1 MKNRIIPT
9 GTIFL
14 FGVFVLVLL
23 VTYGL
28 VKSPPPPA
36 ELQGVLRPEFRPLQP
51 FKLTDHNNEL
61 LDESDLRGKWSFVFF
76 GYASCP
82 DICPTTMAI
91 LNQVQNSLAE
101 RDASAATETQVIFV
115 SVDPAR
121 DTPEMLGPYVTHFNK
136 QFIGA
141 TADKEE
147 IDQLVRQFG
156 AGYMFEPE
164 TAPGQYLVAHSSV
177 VFLTDP
183 LGRLVAGFSQPHY
196 PDTIASLF
204 EQIRTYFLQG

>member
-1 MKNRIIPT
+1 MNNRTIPK

-14 FGVFVLVLL
+14 FGLFVLVML
-23 VTYGL
+23 VTFTL

-36 ELQGVLRPEFRPLQP
+36 ELEGVLRPEFRPLQP
-51 FKLTDHNNEL
+51 FRLTDHNNGL
-61 LDESDLRGKWSFVFF
+61 LDENALKGKWSFVFF

-82 DICPTTMAI
+82 DICPTTLAV
-91 LNQVQNSLAE
+91 LNQVQDSLTE
-101 RDASAATETQVIFV
+101 RAAAADMQVIFV

-121 DTPEMLGPYVTHFNK
+121 DSPEMLGPYVTHFDER
-136 QFIGA
+136 FIGA

-147 IDQLVRQFG
+147 IDKLARQFG

-196 PDTIASLF
+196 PDTIVRLY

>member
-1 MKNRIIPT
+1 MTNKTIPT

-14 FGVFVLVLL
+14 FGLFVLVML
-23 VTYGL
+23 VTFAL

-36 ELQGVLRPEFRPLQP
+36 ELEGVLRPEFRPLQP
-51 FKLTDHNNEL
+51 FRLTDHNNEL
-61 LDESDLRGKWSFVFF
+61 FDESDLEGKWSFVFF

-82 DICPTTMAI
+82 DICPTTLAA
-91 LNQVQNSLAE
+91 LNQVQDLLE
-101 RDASAATETQVIFV
+101 KKAATTAVDMQVLFV

-121 DTPEMLGPYVTHFNK
+121 DTPEILGPYVKHFDER
-136 QFIGA
+136 FVGA
-141 TADKEE
+141 TADKEQ
-147 IDQLVRQFG
+147 IDKLTQQFG
-156 AGYMFEPE
+156 AGYIFEPE

-177 VFLTDP
+177 IFLTDP

-196 PDTIASLF
+196 PETIVRLY

>member
-1 MKNRIIPT
+1 MTNRTIPT

-14 FGVFVLVLL
+14 FGLFVLVLL

-28 VKSPPPPA
+28 VKSPPRPA
-36 ELQGVLRPEFRPLQP
+36 ELEGVLRPEFRPLQP
-51 FKLTDHNNEL
+51 FKLTDHSNEL
-61 LDESDLRGKWSFVFF
+61 LDETALKGKWSFVFF

-82 DICPTTMAI
+82 DICPTTLAI
-91 LNQVQNSLAE
+91 LNQVQSLLTQTGAAE
-101 RDASAATETQVIFV
+101 DTQVLFV

-121 DTPEMLGPYVTHFNK
+121 DTPEMLGPYVTHFNE

-147 IDQLVRQFG
+147 IDKLVRQFG
-156 AGYMFEPE
+156 AGYMFEKE

-183 LGRLVAGFSQPHY
+183 LGRLVANFSQPHY
-196 PDTIASLF
+196 PEIIAGLF
-204 EQIRTYFLQG
+204 ERIRSYFLRG

>member
-1 MKNRIIPT
+1 MTNRTIPT

-14 FGVFVLVLL
+14 FGLFVLVVL

-28 VKSPPPPA
+28 VKSPPPPP
-36 ELQGVLRPEFRPLQP
+36 ELAGVLRPEFRPLQP
-51 FKLTDHNNEL
+51 FRLTDHNNEL
-61 LDESDLRGKWSFVFF
+61 LDETGLEGKWSFVFF

-82 DICPTTMAI
+82 DICPTTLAV
-91 LNQVQNSLAE
+91 LNQVQGLLTARGAAE
-101 RDASAATETQVIFV
+101 DTQVLFV

-121 DTPEMLGPYVTHFNK
+121 DTPEMLGPYVKHFNEH
-136 QFIGA
+136 FIGA

-147 IDQLVRQFG
+147 IDKLVRQFG

-177 VFLTDP
+177 IFLTDP
-183 LGRLVAGFSQPHY
+183 LGRLVASFSQPHY
-196 PDTIASLF
+196 PETITGLY
-204 EQIRTYFLQG
+204 ERIRSYFLQG

>member
-1 MKNRIIPT
+1 MTNRTIPT

-14 FGVFVLVLL
+14 FGLFVLVVL

-36 ELQGVLRPEFRPLQP
+36 ELAGVLRPEFRPLQP
-51 FKLTDHNNEL
+51 FRLTDHNNEL
-61 LDESDLRGKWSFVFF
+61 FDETDLEGKWSFVFF

-82 DICPTTMAI
+82 DICPTTLAA
-91 LNQVQNSLAE
+91 LNQVQGLLEERATISAE
-101 RDASAATETQVIFV
+101 DMQVIFV

-121 DTPEMLGPYVTHFNK
+121 DTPELLGPYVKHFDER
-136 QFIGA
+136 FIGA

-147 IDQLVRQFG
+147 IDKLARQFG
-156 AGYMFEPE
+156 AGYIFEPE
-164 TAPGQYLVAHSSV
+164 TAPGQYLVAHSSMI
-177 VFLTDP
+177 FLTDP

-196 PDTIASLF
+196 PETIARLY
-204 EQIRTYFLQG
+204 EKIRSYFL